1 MPICDSC
8 GSYFVRPPCPLCSEG
23 IEEQPGITKDSET
36 PTKKL
41 EKPER
46 GIRGGSSV
54 LAKEEVD
61 RLRRL
66 NESHQNHIAEL
77 ERKLEASKRD
87 SFEPQI
93 AQIQAQTTEKD
104 REIADLAVQVED
116 RGKTIQ
122 DLEAKLVDQ
131 SQTISEF
138 EGVRSRAGAT
148 SKELTATKAKIAD
161 NSRLQTELEE
171 KIRGLET
178 RTQDQE
184 RMIQQQKQQLTAF
197 THGTLDAQIAQMQ
210 KETAEKE
217 RKNTNLAFQVANQQ
231 KMIQSLKNK
240 LASKEQGIS
249 EHEGGHSEAET
260 FRKELTAAK
269 AEIADK
275 ERLQTELEEKVRR
288 LETRIQEK
296 ERVIQQQTQ
305 HGTVVAAGTP
315 EPQLTPLQKETEDE
329 ETEISNLTSQVLNQ
343 EKMIQA
349 LETELADKNKGINEF
364 KGVRSWAESVRK
376 ELTDAIDAI
385 EELKAK
391 IQALDRNERK
401 TSNL

>member
-1 MPICDSC
+1 
-8 GSYFVRPPCPLCSEG
+8 
-23 IEEQPGITKDSET
+23 DSET
-36 PTKKL
+36 PDKKL
-41 EKPER
+41 EVPER

-66 NESHQNHIAEL
+66 NESHQKHITEL
-77 ERKLEASKRD
+77 ERKLEASKHD
-87 SFEPQI
+87 SLDAQI
-93 AQIQAQTTEKD
+93 AHIQTQPAEKD
-104 REIADLAVQVED
+104 REIANLAAQVQD

-122 DLEAKLVDQ
+122 SLEAKLADQ
-131 SQTISEF
+131 SQAISDF
-138 EGVRSRAGAT
+138 EAVRSQAEAT
-148 SKELTATKAKIAD
+148 RKQLTAAKAKIAD
-161 NSRLQTELEE
+161 KLRLQTELEE

-184 RMIQQQKQQLTAF
+184 RVIQQQKQQLTAF
-197 THGTLDAQIAQMQ
+197 THGTLDAQIALMQ

-217 RKNTNLAFQVANQQ
+217 RKNTNLAFQVSNQQ

-240 LASKEQGIS
+240 LANKDQGIS
-249 EHEGGHSEAET
+249 EYDGEHSEAET
-260 FRKELTAAK
+260 LRKELTAAQ
-269 AEIADK
+269 AQIAVK
-275 ERLQTELEEKVRR
+275 KRLQTELEEKVRR
-288 LETRIQEK
+288 LETRIQEN

-305 HGTVVAAGTP
+305 QRTVAAAGTL
-315 EPQLTPLQKETEDE
+315 EPQLTPLQKETENKE
-329 ETEISNLTSQVLNQ
+329 AKISNLTSQVLNQ

-349 LETELADKNKGINEF
+349 LETKLADKSRAINEF
-364 KGVRSWAESVRK
+364 ESVRSRAESVRK
-376 ELTDAIDAI
+376 ELTDAIDTI